1 VGIRITTNTCVIN
14 LKIIV
19 MAKVNRFNGWVALVA
34 FSCVVLGTLVQDFP
48 QSVRGPRENYVIACC
63 AIAIFLGFAAVC
75 MYFFFENHVG
85 TTMESI
91 NGSVVC
97 ALWAAAI
104 AIIQNPRNSLAIEE
118 VQSSRQIEIRNTNL
132 YFFSWA
138 SFIASAYLLTSVAQ
152 DHDVVN
158 VRAVPTKLMRWYMLL
173 VCSVVVLGIGSRLKG
188 LTCSTSS
195 GFGFEQET
203 CRRTDYSVS
212 FGVITA
218 ALAVIPIT
226 LSHLGWMKAFVE
238 APIAVIVLAFYCV
251 GVAVITDNVY
261 GPASNV
267 GNLYFASWIGFSL
280 SVLLAFTS
288 MKELCVSEETSQ
300 ESESNVSK
308 SERGEAENVARNPD
322 TGEQGDNE
330 SGEA

>member
-1 VGIRITTNTCVIN
+1 
-14 LKIIV
+14 
-19 MAKVNRFNGWVALVA
+19 
-34 FSCVVLGTLVQDFP
+34 
-48 QSVRGPRENYVIACC
+48 
-63 AIAIFLGFAAVC
+63 
-75 MYFFFENHVG
+75 
-85 TTMESI
+85 MESI

-226 LSHLGWMKAFVE
+226 LSHMGWMKAFVE

-251 GVAVITDNVY
+251 GVGKSAKERNKTK
-261 GPASNV
+261 P
-267 GNLYFASWIGFSL
+267 FS
-280 SVLLAFTS
+280 FPF
-288 MKELCVSEETSQ
+288 
-300 ESESNVSK
+300 
-308 SERGEAENVARNPD
+308 GHY
-322 TGEQGDNE
+322 
-330 SGEA
+330 